1 MISMQSKLT
10 VADNSGAKV
19 IQCITVLG
27 GASKRGAELGDIIS
41 ASVKEAV
48 PRAGVKKKEVVKA
61 VIVRQRKPFRRSDG
75 SYIAF
80 DENAAVIINDDK
92 SPRGSRIFGSI
103 PRELRER
110 GYNRIISLAPEVL

>member
-1 MISMQSKLT
+1 MIKMQARLN
-10 VADNSGAKV
+10 VADNSGAKL

-27 GASKRGAELGDIIS
+27 GASKSGAQIGDVIS
-41 ASVKEAV
+41 ASVKVAI

-61 VIVRQRKPFRRSDG
+61 VIVRQRKPFRRADG
-75 SYIAF
+75 SSISF

-92 SPRGSRIFGSI
+92 TPRGSRIFGTI

-110 GYNRIISLAPEVL
+110 GYTKIISLAPEVL